1 MNMIDDLTPD
11 LNTDERNRFLDV
23 ELLKSG
29 DEIAGIELRPITAG
43 DLALLIESGVGIVVG
58 KTDSIAFDVG
68 AILWSQS
75 RPRET
80 VRRVA
85 GRSKTAFRE
94 MVYDFL
100 DQYEPDVFQEATPK
114 IVELVER
121 MNSARTA
128 IKGETSGSGD
138 SDPKAG
144 GRAG

>member
-1 MNMIDDLTPD
+1 MIDEMSPD
-11 LNTDERNRFLDV
+11 LNTDERNRALDT
-23 ELLKSG
+23 EMLKSG
-29 DEIAGIELRPITAG
+29 DEIAGIELRAITAG
-43 DLALLIESGVGIVVG
+43 DLALLIENGVGIVVG
-58 KTDSIAFDVG
+58 RTDSIAFDVG
-68 AILWSQS
+68 AILYSQS

-85 GRSKTAFRE
+85 GRAKGAFRE

-100 DQYEPDVFQEATPK
+100 DMYEPDVFQEATPK

-128 IKGETSGSGD
+128 IKGETSGSGNE

-144 GRAG
+144 GQAG

>member
-1 MNMIDDLTPD
+1 MSPD
-11 LNTDERNRFLDV
+11 LNTDERNRALDT
-23 ELLKSG
+23 EMLKSG
-29 DEIAGIELRPITAG
+29 DEIAGIELRSITAG
-43 DLALLIESGVGIVVG
+43 DLALLIENGVGIVVG
-58 KTDSIAFDVG
+58 RTDSIAFDVG
-68 AILWSQS
+68 AILYSQS

-85 GRSKTAFRE
+85 GRAKGAFRD

-100 DQYEPDVFQEATPK
+100 DMYEPDVFQEATPK

-128 IKGETSGSGD
+128 IRGEASGSGGE

-144 GRAG
+144 GQAG

>member
-1 MNMIDDLTPD
+1 MIDDMSPD
-11 LNTDERNRFLDV
+11 LNTDERNRALDT
-23 ELLKSG
+23 EMLKSG
-29 DEIAGIELRPITAG
+29 DEIAGIELRSITAG
-43 DLALLIESGVGIVVG
+43 DLALLIENGVGIVVG
-58 KTDSIAFDVG
+58 RTDSIAFDVG
-68 AILWSQS
+68 AILYSQS

-85 GRSKTAFRE
+85 GRAKGAFRD

-100 DQYEPDVFQEATPK
+100 DMYEPDVFQEATPK

-128 IKGETSGSGD
+128 IRGEASGSGGE

-144 GRAG
+144 GQAG